1 MKTISFRVFG
11 LLALFALLA
20 QGCNLPGGAPT
31 EAAATPTQEVMEVAT
46 STPLPPTETPPPPTE
61 TPTPTPADTETPT
74 LEPSATPTEVPP
86 VAEVARE
93 SNCRIGPAGG
103 YDLVATYQAGKL
115 LNIVAR
121 DLGGGFVF
129 VQNPEKP
136 EEQCYILEN
145 NVKISGGIASL
156 PQITPPPS
164 PTAAPNFTVE
174 FWKFAMC
181 KDFYVAHFKVVNT
194 GSIQF
199 RSAYVK
205 VTDQKLNKSVEQSL
219 LAFDLYEGCIIA
231 KNIAPLLPGGSGYLQ
246 SAYYK
251 WDPRP
256 NKQFAVFQL
265 CTEQGLKGACVTK
278 TLEFKNK

>member
-1 MKTISFRVFG
+1 MKTTYSRILS
-11 LLALFALLA
+11 LLAMFVLFA
-20 QGCNLPGGAPT
+20 QGCNVPVGAPAEQT
-31 EAAATPTQEVMEVAT
+31 ATPPQETLEIAT

-61 TPTPTPADTETPT
+61 TPTPTPAETETPT
-74 LEPSATPTEVPP
+74 PKPSATPTETPP
-86 VAEVARE
+86 IAEVARE
-93 SNCRIGPAGG
+93 ANCRIGPAGA
-103 YDLVATYQAGKL
+103 YTLVATYPPGKT
-115 LNIVAR
+115 LNILAR
-121 DLGGGFVF
+121 DLGGGFVY

-145 NVKISGGIASL
+145 NLKISGEITAL

-174 FWKFAMC
+174 FWKFGMC
-181 KDFYVAHFKVVNT
+181 RDFYVAHFKVVNT
-194 GSIQF
+194 GSVQF

-205 VTDQKLNKSVEQSL
+205 VTDKKQNQSVEHSL

-256 NKQFAVFQL
+256 NQQVAVFQL

-278 TLEFKNK
+278 TLEFRGK

>member
-1 MKTISFRVFG
+1 MKTTHLRLVS
-11 LLALFALLA
+11 LLAVFVLFM

-31 EAAATPTQEVMEVAT
+31 QAAATPIPEVVEVAT
-46 STPLPPTETPPPPTE
+46 LTPLPPTETPPPPTE
-61 TPTPTPADTETPT
+61 THTPTPAATETPT

-103 YDLVATYQAGKL
+103 YDLVATYQAGKI
-115 LNIVAR
+115 LNIIAR

-129 VQNPEKP
+129 VQNPDRP

-145 NVKISGGIASL
+145 NIKISGEIAAL
-156 PQITPPPS
+156 PQITPLPS

-174 FWKFAMC
+174 FRKYDTC
-181 KDFYVAHFKVVNT
+181 KDRYFADFIVVNT
-194 GSIQF
+194 GSVQF

-205 VTDQKLNKSVEQSL
+205 VTDQKQNKFVEKSM
-219 LAFDLYEGCIIA
+219 LAFDLMEQCIVA
-231 KNIAPLLPGGSGYLQ
+231 RNISPLLPGGTGYVQ
-246 SAYYK
+246 SDYYK

-256 NKQFAVFQL
+256 NKQTAIIML

-278 TLEFKNK
+278 VLEFRNR